1 MSNSLIQLKKYA
13 IPIIA
18 VMVIIVHF
26 VLVKTSNLNRWK
38 GGGFGMYSEV
48 HYYYNEVYISD
59 LSQPLNSLIAE
70 DKFIKHVVMDVK
82 RMPNKSNLE
91 NMAKIISKYVA
102 SDTISIQVWKPL
114 VNSKNASYS
123 RKLVNQF
130 QYIKP

>member
-70 DKFIKHVVMDVK
+70 DKFIKHVIMDVK